1 MSGGKGGSTTST
13 VTIPEYIEAAAQ
25 RNLNKAE
32 RISQIG
38 YTPYYGPD
46 VAAFTPMQQAGFQN
60 IANTAGAFGMAA
72 PTTEQDIMGGMG
84 PATTYAGGVQ
94 GYSSAPIYEQSLATL
109 GQQRPGQ
116 KAYIDSFFIDP
127 YAGGAAAGNFAP
139 IDYTQYNTAAQD
151 ARAREA
157 AGGVGG
163 DLVSYPGAGG
173 GNGSALSDT
182 EIADYSQVIADS
194 VGLDSFD
201 PTVIAEEQMTPEQ
214 YDEYVSQPMS
224 DAAQLA
230 ADDIYMNN
238 LATSGSGQGSL
249 FTGGMTG
256 TTLGGDVAAGLN
268 AVSNLPGLTGLLA
281 NEAAEALAPRNEY
294 RNTDNSNRTAMETQL
309 DYQAA
314 QRAAGLASGAIP
326 AFDPND
332 PSTWTTASGQN
343 AMEAFESAA
352 TAPVTSI
359 ATLPT
364 GTTLPTGST
373 VTNTYSGGFESR
385 PSHSTDNDREFN
397 AFYDTKIKDP
407 VSGKMLTAFQLNNR
421 INSPN
426 LGKAYADANITSL
439 DQILEPAPTA
449 AAPQTSSAS
458 SSSQSSQTIKS
469 GDTLSAI
476 AKREGTTVNEIMK
489 ANPQIKDQNK
499 IQAGAAIT
507 IPKAASAPVNS
518 GSSGGSGDG
527 GSSGGGGTVLCTAYA
542 SMGYL
547 PADIWSLDTRYG
559 IKRFRQD
566 PVMVSGYRLWASPI
580 AKFIKTDTLAAKAVR
595 AALWPMVR
603 VWAEEMAHQMKPE
616 KYSGNKFGKLV
627 MAMGEPFSYAVG
639 ATLLKRN
646 AQKEL

>member
-1 MSGGKGGSTTST
+1 MSGGKGGSTTSS

-72 PTTEQDIMGGMG
+72 PTTQQDIMGGMG

-139 IDYTQYNTAAQD
+139 IDYTSYGTMADQAAANRANDLAIAQAGAGDYTSTDFAGNEVPYTVVDATDTRPAGYVSNPPGPFTEQRQYTGSSPMTDGGPAIMYNSDGTTTD
-151 ARAREA
+151 LGYTLGPSV
-157 AGGVGG
+157 AGGRGTIVPGQPSGG
-163 DLVSYPGAGG
+163 EQASAYITNPAEGITDTSTAG
-173 GNGSALSDT
+173 
-182 EIADYSQVIADS
+182 
-194 VGLDSFD
+194 
-201 PTVIAEEQMTPEQ
+201 
-214 YDEYVSQPMS
+214 
-224 DAAQLA
+224 
-230 ADDIYMNN
+230 
-238 LATSGSGQGSL
+238 
-249 FTGGMTG
+249 TG
-256 TTLGGDVAAGLN
+256 TQILNDVTEFG
-268 AVSNLPGLTGLLA
+268 T
-281 NEAAEALAPRNEY
+281 
-294 RNTDNSNRTAMETQL
+294 
-309 DYQAA
+309 
-314 QRAAGLASGAIP
+314 GLASNTLAGNILLGPSYNVGGANNPIETP
-326 AFDPND
+326 TVAEMQASAPPGMTYQ
-332 PSTWTTASGQN
+332 PSTGSYVAAPAPASAPAPAPVQNNDNDSGNTAHEDMMK
-343 AMEAFESAA
+343 AAALKAA
-352 TAPVTSI
+352 TKT
-359 ATLPT
+359 AT
-364 GTTLPTGST
+364 
-373 VTNTYSGGFESR
+373 
-385 PSHSTDNDREFN
+385 
-397 AFYDTKIKDP
+397 
-407 VSGKMLTAFQLNNR
+407 
-421 INSPN
+421 
-426 LGKAYADANITSL
+426 
-439 DQILEPAPTA
+439 
-449 AAPQTSSAS
+449 
-458 SSSQSSQTIKS
+458 
-469 GDTLSAI
+469 
-476 AKREGTTVNEIMK
+476 
-489 ANPQIKDQNK
+489 
-499 IQAGAAIT
+499 
-507 IPKAASAPVNS
+507 ASAPVS
-518 GSSGGSGDG
+518 TPRPISRDDAAGGADTGD
-527 GSSGGGGTVLCTAYA
+527 SGGTVLCTAYA

-559 IKRFRQD
+559 IKRFRKD

-580 AKFIKTDTLAAKAVR
+580 AEFIKTDTLAAKAVR